1 MRVFIAVLVL
11 IFSLQSLTKAEVDLG
26 NLFGVKILD
35 NVEKYAKQEDGV
47 EEEGRPNILK
57 FSNDVIN
64 IKRSDDFN
72 NYYLRTNNKFK
83 IINITGEKYLDE
95 DSKNF
100 VNICLGEKKQ
110 LIKDLSIFFNAKEN
124 EFKQNYWHWEK
135 YKSIWDESKLF
146 YVDDG
151 NKFVLSIYC
160 SYCKYEE
167 NIGVEL
173 GVSWVTYE
181 YYEKYIKGLWKKI
194 KKFDNEYIKSYIQIS
209 ENI

>member
-135 YKSIWDESKLF
+135 YKSIFFS
-146 YVDDG
+146 
-151 NKFVLSIYC
+151 
-160 SYCKYEE
+160 
-167 NIGVEL
+167 
-173 GVSWVTYE
+173 VSVNSSSCF
-181 YYEKYIKGLWKKI
+181 LL
-194 KKFDNEYIKSYIQIS
+194 KSS
-209 ENI
+209 DASFA

>member
-1 MRVFIAVLVL
+1 MKRLLL
-11 IFSLQSLTKAEVDLG
+11 ILILTFSFQSWTKAEVDLG

-47 EEEGRPNILK
+47 EQKGRPNILY
-57 FSNDVIN
+57 FSNDVID

-100 VNICLGEKKQ
+100 VNICLDEKKQ
-110 LIKDLSIFFNAKEN
+110 LIKDLSIFFNADEN

-146 YVDDG
+146 YEEDG
-151 NKFVLSIYC
+151 NKFLLSIYC
-160 SYCKYEE
+160 SYFKYEE

-194 KKFDNEYIKSYIQIS
+194 KKFDNEFIKSYIQIS
-209 ENI
+209 KNI